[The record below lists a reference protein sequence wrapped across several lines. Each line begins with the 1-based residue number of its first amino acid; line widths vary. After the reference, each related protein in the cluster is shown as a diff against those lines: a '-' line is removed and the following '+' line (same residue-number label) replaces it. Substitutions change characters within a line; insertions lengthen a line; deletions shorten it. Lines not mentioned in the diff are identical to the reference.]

1 LGAIG
6 YFLGI
11 VLGSTNA
18 GIGNILRSIGI
29 SSSASVAVVV
39 IVGPKLVEVEGL
51 LSSIIGAS
59 SASVIKML
67 IRDKYVSAT
76 SSIRMSSAGKPSKVA
91 SSSDNSGSIAQI
103 KEISSSNNNDDDDD
117 DLKAKAAKNN
127 TLSNE
132 LLPSFVSGKDPLI
145 LESREKRFSKFWSDL
160 DISSIKS
167 SFARRRSI
175 NTILPADYKVTV
187 SSTENI

>member
-1 LGAIG
+1 MGAIG

-59 SASVIKML
+59 SASAIKML
-67 IRDKYVSAT
+67 IHDKNVSAT
-76 SSIRMSSAGKPSKVA
+76 SSIRMSSAARPSKAA
-91 SSSDNSGSIAQI
+91 SSSDNSSSIAQI
-103 KEISSSNNNDDDDD
+103 KDTSYNDDDD
-117 DLKAKAAKNN
+117 DLKAKTAKNN

-132 LLPSFVSGKDPLI
+132 LLPTFVSGKDHLI
-145 LESREKRFSKFWSDL
+145 LESRETPVKRFSKFWSDL
-160 DISSIKS
+160 DISSMKS

-175 NTILPADYKVTV
+175 NTILPTDYKVTV
-187 SSTENI
+187 ANTENIC